1 VHLFR
6 LSPNTA
12 TSIQMTPESSV
23 KNYAF
28 KPKGSI
34 MSELA
39 TEHVI
44 EIILLIGTL
53 IMFYLVSEIL
63 ESVRQVSKNTALM
76 QTTLVSTQ
84 AAIKRLAKKLGL
96 ISWMIDFPPL
106 RKTRHRSMR
115 AVLKVSS
122 VLLNA

>member
-1 VHLFR
+1 
-6 LSPNTA
+6 
-12 TSIQMTPESSV
+12 MTPESSV

-84 AAIKRLAKKLGL
+84 AAIKRLAKKLGPDIL
-96 ISWMIDFPPL
+96 DD
-106 RKTRHRSMR
+106 
-115 AVLKVSS
+115 
-122 VLLNA
+122 